1 MIVVLRQA
9 VAELVILERV
19 VLVLLFVVGRV
30 AAVLLLPIC
39 GSHDGALALEE
50 VLNVVHQG
58 VPDALLFNV
67 LLVAVSVQVV

>member
-19 VLVLLFVVGRV
+19 VLVLLFVVGRF
-30 AAVLLLPIC
+30 AALFILPVC

-58 VPDALLFNV
+58 VSDAFLFNV

>member
-19 VLVLLFVVGRV
+19 VLVLLFVIGGV
-30 AAVLLLPIC
+30 AALFIFSVC

>member
-19 VLVLLFVVGRV
+19 VLVLLFVIGGV
-30 AAVLLLPIC
+30 AALFIFSVC
-39 GSHDGALALEE
+39 GSHDSALALEE

>member
-19 VLVLLFVVGRV
+19 VLVLLFVIGGV
-30 AAVLLLPIC
+30 AALFIFPVC